1 MKSEKSVVVDTNII
15 ISSLLRPKSPFVELL
30 LTKKYPF
37 YICELTVIELFKN
50 KEKILKLSKLSD
62 DEVTRLF
69 HVLLKNLNLFKEELI
84 EKRNWDRA
92 YHLCRN
98 IDESD
103 TPFVALTLELDG
115 LLFTGDEKLKSK
127 LKMKGFDSFFEYPRE
142 DNP

>member
-1 MKSEKSVVVDTNII
+1 M
-15 ISSLLRPKSPFVELL
+15 L
-30 LTKKYPF
+30 LTKKHAF

-50 KEKILKLSKLSD
+50 KEKVLKLSKLSD
-62 DEVTRLF
+62 DEITKLF

-92 YHLCRN
+92 YHLCRD

-127 LKMKGFDSFFEYPRE
+127 LMLKDFDSFFEYPRE
-142 DNP
+142 NNP